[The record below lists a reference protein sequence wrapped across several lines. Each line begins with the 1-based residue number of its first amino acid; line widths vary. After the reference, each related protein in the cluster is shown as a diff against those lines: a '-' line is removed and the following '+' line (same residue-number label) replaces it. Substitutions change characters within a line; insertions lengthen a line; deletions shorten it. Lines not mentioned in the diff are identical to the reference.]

1 MNEERLFIILNANV
15 DEFERALQEDFK
27 PALRNAINSVLSE
40 FMEQLGTFITAQER
54 TADQLIGAAATDE
67 AAK

>member
-1 MNEERLFIILNANV
+1 MNDERLFIILNANA

-27 PALRNAINSVLSE
+27 PALCNAINGVLSE
-40 FMEQLGTFITAQER
+40 FMERLGTFITAQER
-54 TADQLIGAAATDE
+54 TAGEIIRAADE

>member
-1 MNEERLFIILNANV
+1 MNDERLFIILNANA

-27 PALRNAINSVLSE
+27 PALRNAINGVLSE
-40 FMEQLGTFITAQER
+40 FMERLGTFVTAQER
-54 TADQLIGAAATDE
+54 TADQLILAADE